1 MAKSTHK
8 KSSQKRTMRSKHTK
22 RQTKKVRRN
31 RKKTKKSNLKGG
43 NKNNNPYAGSIYGPS
58 SNNSNHNNLYNM
70 AKGSKPIRT
79 GAIRRRKFTQTSQKP
94 KNTQFVNV
102 SNGEKVVNGTEL
114 ENMPVQYEQKKY
126 FLERNASLKAEQNG
140 PPVPSRTYRGQFAK
154 NTAGK
159 RANEGGPTK
168 TQLTQMHLK
177 QAKRT
182 EGLNQKRFI
191 QEALQNNA
199 AIKRAEQSK
208 FSNSG
213 MTKNQKKQF
222 IKLKQ

>member
-58 SNNSNHNNLYNM
+58 SNNSNHNNFYNM
-70 AKGSKPIRT
+70 AKGPRPIRT
-79 GAIRRRKFTQTSQKP
+79 GAISRQQFTQTSQKP
-94 KNTQFVNV
+94 NNKQFVNV
-102 SNGEKVVNGTEL
+102 SKGEEVVNGTNL
-114 ENMPVQYEQKKY
+114 ENMPVQYEQTVED

-168 TQLTQMHLK
+168 TQLTQKHLNEVRK
-177 QAKRT
+177 QRRAQAEARQEQMIRVTAGQAAKET
-182 EGLNQKRFI
+182 TT
-191 QEALQNNA
+191 
-199 AIKRAEQSK
+199 QSAPSK
-208 FSNSG
+208 ENVQWARKG
-213 MTKNQKKQF
+213 G
-222 IKLKQ
+222 I